1 MCGLHQATEG
11 IRAPNGSRIQ
21 ASGPPPL
28 VVSLK
33 SLLSPGASRAAFLQL
48 EWEGHNFRDSQVLHK
63 NLKDLHH
70 HLNDNL

>member
-1 MCGLHQATEG
+1 MGQGFKLVA
-11 IRAPNGSRIQ
+11 
-21 ASGPPPL
+21 PPPL

-33 SLLSPGASRAAFLQL
+33 SYLSAGASRAAFLQL